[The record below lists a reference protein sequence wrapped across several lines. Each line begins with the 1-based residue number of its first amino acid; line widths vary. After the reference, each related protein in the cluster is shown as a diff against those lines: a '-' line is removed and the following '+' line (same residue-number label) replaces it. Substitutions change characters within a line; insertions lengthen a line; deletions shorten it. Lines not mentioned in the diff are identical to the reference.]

1 MAMAGTIGLTIGLA
15 ACGDEERPEETGA
28 EETGAQELGAEDSSP
43 EVNLPEEEE
52 APDEVDTPVE
62 TEPVETETEGTGAA
76 NTTGEGTLVIDVTS
90 WAEDRMGET
99 ETLEF
104 PVIEGQE
111 YEIIP
116 DSAWSTTFQIN
127 EVGSD
132 SVTFTFDGYYYAGED
147 GPSENPEF
155 TLYDSWS
162 TTFETA
168 SDDGGYYYD
177 VTYQPDE

>member
-28 EETGAQELGAEDSSP
+28 EETGFQELGTEDISP
-43 EVNLPEEEE
+43 GDNVPEEE
-52 APDEVDTPVE
+52 DTPVE
-62 TEPVETETEGTGAA
+62 TEPVETESEGTGPADS
-76 NTTGEGTLVIDVTS
+76 TGEGTLVIDVTPWS
-90 WAEDRMGET
+90 EDRRGET

-104 PVIEGQE
+104 AVVEGQQ
-111 YEIIP
+111 YEIMP

-132 SVTFTFDGYYYAGED
+132 SVTFIFDGYYYAGED
-147 GPSENPEF
+147 GPTENPEF
-155 TLYDSWS
+155 TLYDSCS

-168 SDDGGYYYD
+168 SEDGGYYYE
-177 VTYQPDE
+177 VTYQPGD